1 MRLRAGIWAV
11 RPAGARRRNAPIYNR
26 SFIKPSHAHVNP
38 LIRAWA
44 ALPTLH
50 IAGLRAIVRVN
61 TRDSGF
67 TCDQHTTPDTGA
79 PKTQTTSP
87 LAARCQRFSPRWSA
101 MWALHHLEQRLR
113 RRQSGELRHARVRHA
128 DDTPPASS
136 SCCKNPTT
144 GMEGTGSRGAR
155 PQRP

>member
-1 MRLRAGIWAV
+1 MA
-11 RPAGARRRNAPIYNR
+11 PAGAQQHDAPIYNR

-50 IAGLRAIVRVN
+50 IAGLRAIERVN

-67 TCDQHTTPDTGA
+67 TCDQHTTPGTVA

-113 RRQSGELRHARVRHA
+113 RRQSGGITPRKGATRRRHAASQLLMLQKPHHRHGGHREQGSPA
-128 DDTPPASS
+128 AVPVSSARAPP
-136 SCCKNPTT
+136 
-144 GMEGTGSRGAR
+144 
-155 PQRP
+155 